1 MKKPK
6 LCNLEDPNTHCVYY
20 NNHLRRVKGYE
31 DMRSICH
38 YCVWGYR
45 PRIERSKLDETPF

>member
-6 LCNLEDPNTHCVYY
+6 LCTLEDPNAHCVYY

-45 PRIERSKLDETPF
+45 PKIERSKLDETPF